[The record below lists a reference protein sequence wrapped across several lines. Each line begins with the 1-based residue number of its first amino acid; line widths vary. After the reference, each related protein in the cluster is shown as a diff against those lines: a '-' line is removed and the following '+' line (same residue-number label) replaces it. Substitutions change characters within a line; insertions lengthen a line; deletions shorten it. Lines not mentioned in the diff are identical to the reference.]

1 MSSDSRIFEKI
12 LKMHLEIA
20 YLVVVGL
27 LLVVGAFYLSPFEL
41 KVNEDDE
48 DE

>member
-1 MSSDSRIFEKI
+1 
-12 LKMHLEIA
+12 MHLEVA
-20 YLVVVGL
+20 YMVVVGL
-27 LLVVGAFYLSPFEL
+27 LFLVGAFYVSPFEL

>member
-1 MSSDSRIFEKI
+1 MHFEY
-12 LKMHLEIA
+12 A

-27 LLVVGAFYLSPFEL
+27 LLLTGLFYLSPYEL
-41 KVNEDDE
+41 RVNEDDD

>member
-1 MSSDSRIFEKI
+1 MHFEF
-12 LKMHLEIA
+12 A
-20 YLVVVGL
+20 YMVVACL
-27 LLVVGAFYLSPFEL
+27 LLVVGVFYLSPFEL